1 MFSIFEVL
9 EMRGRLKRIQKQGL
23 TAVFYFSDGGM
34 TIAKVNSVGLTTV
47 TLDIVADEDEET
59 WLADYIFPISL
70 INYVNIN
77 SVDRARTKFMFQ
89 SGETCED
96 CENEVR
102 EEADED

>member
-1 MFSIFEVL
+1 MFSIFELL
-9 EMRGRLKRIQKQGL
+9 EMRGRLKRIQKEGL

-34 TIAKVNSVGLTTV
+34 AIGKVSSVGVTTFV
-47 TLDIVADEDEET
+47 LDMVDDQDEET

-70 INYVNIN
+70 INYVNIH

-96 CENEVR
+96 CKEVA